1 MSFQVTTVYADGTTE
16 TRNATPEEV
25 AQRDADIAAS
35 QTDLSMVRARRN
47 GILASS
53 DWTQLPDAPL
63 TAEKKQEWAEY
74 RQLLRDITKDVTTI
88 DQVVWPDE
96 P

>member
-1 MSFQVTTVYADGTTE
+1 MTFQVTTVYADGTTE

-25 AQRDADIAAS
+25 AQREAEIAYAR
-35 QTDLSMVRARRN
+35 TDFSVIRARRN
-47 GILASS
+47 GLLASS

-63 TAEKKQEWAEY
+63 SAEEKQSWAEY
-74 RQLLRDITKDVTTI
+74 RQILRDMMDNLATVD
-88 DQVVWPDE
+88 DVVWPDQ

>member
-1 MSFQVTTVYADGTTE
+1 MTFQVTTVYADGTTE

-25 AQRDADIAAS
+25 AQREAELAAAQS
-35 QTDLSMVRARRN
+35 DFSMIRARRN
-47 GILASS
+47 GLLASS

-63 TAEKKQEWAEY
+63 TAEEKQAWSDY
-74 RQLLRDITKDVTTI
+74 RQLLRDIMENVTTI